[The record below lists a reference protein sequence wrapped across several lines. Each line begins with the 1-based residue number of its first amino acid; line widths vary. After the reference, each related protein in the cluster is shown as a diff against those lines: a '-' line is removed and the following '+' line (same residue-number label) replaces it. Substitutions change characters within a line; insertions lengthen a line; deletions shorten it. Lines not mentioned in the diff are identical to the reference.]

1 MPWYPKIVT
10 VKKDGTRGSEYPF
23 PTGRCSVGGIAG
35 CDIHIRGAGSSHC
48 LFIVD
53 KNQQAHVVNVTG
65 SADVK
70 HNGEDVDNE
79 SFLGHGDIVQIG
91 PRQFR
96 FEWVE
101 KRKKEESSKVAAASH
116 QPKAAGD
123 ARESSTLHNE
133 IDNEA
138 HHVEQS
144 NGTPGAC
151 TPTAYSFDQSL
162 FKTPRIPP
170 EMFVSPLS
178 ATDSDGC
185 NGDKGGPGTD
195 ALGNSQHNSSS
206 SSTPLIDEPRI
217 RALHSS
223 TSSTPLIDEPR
234 TRTTRSR
241 SSLVGMVNSFR
252 EQEHSAFQ
260 ERQSYSSLKRKSQ
273 SHQCSVEEGPS
284 KLRRSDSC
292 GHAQRTPL
300 ACHSNANGQS
310 GPSSRSSS
318 TEGCAAHI
326 DGSTLPGTSAQFF
339 AASTPVTRAARNSRL
354 RSDKSLK
361 GISFSHQEKN
371 SGFVTPGSQSSY
383 PNGNAT
389 TDESFLD
396 SPGLSRRALRSSR
409 ASLSHTS
416 LSSSADSLGCESLFK
431 TPSHTDSISKTELGP
446 LTAQDISNCSLGNK
460 RVHKRLSHVANES
473 SQQSQAKSFTASP
486 MSSRSRHSLEKNTN
500 GAQTPSDHSARS
512 TRANSSLGQNSESTS
527 SVKRVVTAD
536 ETISSFDGSNCEGQF
551 GASTLGFLEQ
561 EEGVSAKKTGSK
573 RAISTDSTSSFKE
586 SPGDKGGTAEV
597 SSRAARSSITNS
609 AVDSPTWVEL
619 GSEGLLQG
627 VFCVSADDSKRV
639 TRSTRLSHTPNQT
652 PASNNKSKK
661 ASPEQEG
668 AVACEEGD
676 DEEEGVPVQSA
687 REMSQSDQESL
698 EHMGIVAESPK
709 VTVSKQTIQTLEN
722 SRESALEK
730 ATLLTRSG
738 RFSHT
743 PTSKEMREEVSE
755 LEATGTASALKAPT
769 SRRTLRSSNVSEEM
783 NRAVSTL
790 SPGHM
795 TLDDVDAAVKGFN
808 KRTRSARF
816 SHELVSRKAD
826 EKASEHKRGGM
837 SPTLQSSGA
846 QQALI
851 SKKGIEGMLKQK
863 TAGTPKSLKA
873 LAARQVPRSSEVNE
887 KEAANTLLSKRM
899 SSQNMGVALEES
911 FGCTRSTRSSCTPA
925 SVSPHVEKLEQQ
937 IEGTPVAVKG
947 TKGKQTAVSKLAFG
961 GVSKQKRDSAVLGG
975 EKTPTLLKAD
985 EERSPEQETLDMQT
999 SKTLSSPKSDCTPAS
1014 RSGDRGTPG
1023 PDEVGSQD
1031 PMGGSETRQAPV
1043 SRKNKA
1049 LTSETLN
1056 TPKSS
1061 KALGSKRTP
1070 ASGKIDVSNE
1080 ATEEGIVGT
1089 PAAAE
1094 CAPFMSTGSVMNES
1108 FRRSARSSCTPV
1120 LEQEP
1125 NTESIFNPLEASMA
1139 RQSIPG
1145 NMKSEADT
1153 PKFQKVA
1160 GVKRTSAAKM
1170 TTQERGDLKQTTR
1183 ASSAK
1188 RVSFDDTCVVVEG
1201 FVRSTRSSLSSAS
1214 RNVNAATPGMEE
1226 VCSQNVMGDSI
1237 VSRRS
1242 KEALAQETVD
1252 TPKSLKTSGGKQTP
1266 ASSKM
1271 SASEEATEQD
1281 IMGTSPVERSP
1292 LMSISPV
1299 VAESVGTQSTRSSRT
1314 PTLKNSSKE
1323 APGDETVGLTPNSL
1337 KASGQKKAVS
1347 RKVSNETP
1355 QQEMADTPN
1364 SLKASAAKRTSAS
1377 KKIIENQGDLKQTTL
1392 ASPSECVSFDNTS
1405 AATEGFVRSTR
1416 PSLSSASRNVNA
1428 VTPGMEEVCLQNVM
1442 GASRVSRRSKEA
1454 LAQEKVDTPK
1464 SLKTSG
1470 GKQTPASSKIS
1481 ASEEATEQDIMGT
1494 SSVERSP
1501 LMSISPVVAESV
1513 GTQSTRSS
1521 RTPTVKNSSKEAP
1534 GDEIVGLA
1542 PNSLKASGQKK
1553 AVSRKVNNETP
1564 QQEMADTPKSLKA
1577 SAAKRISASK
1587 KIIEDQGDLK
1597 QTTRASPSEC
1607 VSFDN
1612 TSAATEGFVRSTRS
1626 SLSSASRNVNA
1637 VTPGMEEVGS
1647 QNVMGASRVS
1657 RRSKEALAQETVD
1670 TPKSLKTSGRKQTP
1684 ASSKISASEEATEQN
1699 IMGASPVESP
1709 KYLEASTAQWAS
1721 PAKNVVEEDLEQET
1735 GASPSKQVFSNNT
1748 CVVSEESV
1756 RPTRSGRTPAS
1767 RNIITETPGQE
1778 EVHLQEATRGSG
1790 AKRPAVSRK
1799 NKKASAQKPVGTP
1812 KSSKA
1817 LGVKQVQPSDEVIA
1831 DGGTLEQDTAGM
1843 APDEYVTFDNTDS
1856 AVEASD
1862 RTRSIRSSQTSS
1874 NEGKLK
1880 VTEKEKEATAGSN
1893 QKPSSKPSRAKR
1905 TPTSKRATA
1914 ADVATEL
1921 EKAGMSPLQ
1930 HVAFD
1935 NTDGTAAASG
1945 RATRAAR
1952 PKYAENDK
1960 RTDVKM
1966 PRQEAE
1972 CTVSPLKALE
1982 AAQTLASNKELG
1994 ESPKL
1999 EAVDTKKTSRKI
2011 LQAKTARSRRK
2022 VNEGEEVPE
2031 LETAGVSPSKCSSA
2045 THVHA
2050 LADEPARPTRGC
2062 RTRGSRKD
2070 NVEAPEEKEV
2080 DHPQSTKA
2088 TRAKHTQ
2095 GSRKVC
2101 KKDETLQDV
2110 AGSSLVTSSTT
2121 QRKDATFD
2129 KHLQGE
2135 LSPTKEVSVTRNT
2148 RGKRKV
2154 DLKKESIAE
2163 KQTTAEELI
2172 GTVAEKRGRRQQR
2185 VASAEDAQNPDSTE
2199 QIINPKITRQRRANG
2214 GAKKAPR
2221 NKEVVDDAPAS
2232 PNVEEATVETA
2243 STEGKVLATTMEPKR
2258 SKRKMA
2264 AVKVDMAQTAT
2275 EATPRKTRGRRAKAL
2290 ETVIEWAD
2298 DKPDASRRTA
2308 KDHSEE
2314 VPLPKRTRKK
2324 V

>member
-1 MPWYPKIVT
+1 MAPVTPQRHFLRPLPPWSHILVASKMAVPAAGAGNLKWSEKTRKTVARATDAPVRMPWYPKIVT

-170 EMFVSPLS
+170 EM
-178 ATDSDGC
+178 
-185 NGDKGGPGTD
+185 
-195 ALGNSQHNSSS
+195 
-206 SSTPLIDEPRI
+206 
-217 RALHSS
+217 
-223 TSSTPLIDEPR
+223 
-234 TRTTRSR
+234 
-241 SSLVGMVNSFR
+241 
-252 EQEHSAFQ
+252 
-260 ERQSYSSLKRKSQ
+260 
-273 SHQCSVEEGPS
+273 
-284 KLRRSDSC
+284 
-292 GHAQRTPL
+292 
-300 ACHSNANGQS
+300 
-310 GPSSRSSS
+310 
-318 TEGCAAHI
+318 
-326 DGSTLPGTSAQFF
+326 
-339 AASTPVTRAARNSRL
+339 
-354 RSDKSLK
+354 
-361 GISFSHQEKN
+361 
-371 SGFVTPGSQSSY
+371 
-383 PNGNAT
+383 
-389 TDESFLD
+389 
-396 SPGLSRRALRSSR
+396 
-409 ASLSHTS
+409 
-416 LSSSADSLGCESLFK
+416 
-431 TPSHTDSISKTELGP
+431 
-446 LTAQDISNCSLGNK
+446 
-460 RVHKRLSHVANES
+460 
-473 SQQSQAKSFTASP
+473 
-486 MSSRSRHSLEKNTN
+486 
-500 GAQTPSDHSARS
+500 
-512 TRANSSLGQNSESTS
+512 
-527 SVKRVVTAD
+527 
-536 ETISSFDGSNCEGQF
+536 
-551 GASTLGFLEQ
+551 
-561 EEGVSAKKTGSK
+561 
-573 RAISTDSTSSFKE
+573 
-586 SPGDKGGTAEV
+586 
-597 SSRAARSSITNS
+597 
-609 AVDSPTWVEL
+609 
-619 GSEGLLQG
+619 
-627 VFCVSADDSKRV
+627 
-639 TRSTRLSHTPNQT
+639 
-652 PASNNKSKK
+652 
-661 ASPEQEG
+661 
-668 AVACEEGD
+668 
-676 DEEEGVPVQSA
+676 
-687 REMSQSDQESL
+687 
-698 EHMGIVAESPK
+698 
-709 VTVSKQTIQTLEN
+709 
-722 SRESALEK
+722 
-730 ATLLTRSG
+730 
-738 RFSHT
+738 
-743 PTSKEMREEVSE
+743 
-755 LEATGTASALKAPT
+755 
-769 SRRTLRSSNVSEEM
+769 
-783 NRAVSTL
+783 
-790 SPGHM
+790 
-795 TLDDVDAAVKGFN
+795 
-808 KRTRSARF
+808 
-816 SHELVSRKAD
+816 
-826 EKASEHKRGGM
+826 
-837 SPTLQSSGA
+837 
-846 QQALI
+846 
-851 SKKGIEGMLKQK
+851 
-863 TAGTPKSLKA
+863 
-873 LAARQVPRSSEVNE
+873 
-887 KEAANTLLSKRM
+887 
-899 SSQNMGVALEES
+899 
-911 FGCTRSTRSSCTPA
+911 
-925 SVSPHVEKLEQQ
+925 
-937 IEGTPVAVKG
+937 
-947 TKGKQTAVSKLAFG
+947 
-961 GVSKQKRDSAVLGG
+961 
-975 EKTPTLLKAD
+975 
-985 EERSPEQETLDMQT
+985 
-999 SKTLSSPKSDCTPAS
+999 
-1014 RSGDRGTPG
+1014 
-1023 PDEVGSQD
+1023 
-1031 PMGGSETRQAPV
+1031 
-1043 SRKNKA
+1043 
-1049 LTSETLN
+1049 
-1056 TPKSS
+1056 
-1061 KALGSKRTP
+1061 
-1070 ASGKIDVSNE
+1070 
-1080 ATEEGIVGT
+1080 
-1089 PAAAE
+1089 
-1094 CAPFMSTGSVMNES
+1094 
-1108 FRRSARSSCTPV
+1108 
-1120 LEQEP
+1120 
-1125 NTESIFNPLEASMA
+1125 
-1139 RQSIPG
+1139 
-1145 NMKSEADT
+1145 
-1153 PKFQKVA
+1153 
-1160 GVKRTSAAKM
+1160 
-1170 TTQERGDLKQTTR
+1170 
-1183 ASSAK
+1183 
-1188 RVSFDDTCVVVEG
+1188 
-1201 FVRSTRSSLSSAS
+1201 
-1214 RNVNAATPGMEE
+1214 
-1226 VCSQNVMGDSI
+1226 
-1237 VSRRS
+1237 
-1242 KEALAQETVD
+1242 
-1252 TPKSLKTSGGKQTP
+1252 
-1266 ASSKM
+1266 
-1271 SASEEATEQD
+1271 
-1281 IMGTSPVERSP
+1281 
-1292 LMSISPV
+1292 
-1299 VAESVGTQSTRSSRT
+1299 
-1314 PTLKNSSKE
+1314 
-1323 APGDETVGLTPNSL
+1323 
-1337 KASGQKKAVS
+1337 
-1347 RKVSNETP
+1347 
-1355 QQEMADTPN
+1355 
-1364 SLKASAAKRTSAS
+1364 
-1377 KKIIENQGDLKQTTL
+1377 
-1392 ASPSECVSFDNTS
+1392 
-1405 AATEGFVRSTR
+1405 
-1416 PSLSSASRNVNA
+1416 
-1428 VTPGMEEVCLQNVM
+1428 
-1442 GASRVSRRSKEA
+1442 
-1454 LAQEKVDTPK
+1454 
-1464 SLKTSG
+1464 
-1470 GKQTPASSKIS
+1470 
-1481 ASEEATEQDIMGT
+1481 
-1494 SSVERSP
+1494 
-1501 LMSISPVVAESV
+1501 
-1513 GTQSTRSS
+1513 
-1521 RTPTVKNSSKEAP
+1521 
-1534 GDEIVGLA
+1534 
-1542 PNSLKASGQKK
+1542 
-1553 AVSRKVNNETP
+1553 
-1564 QQEMADTPKSLKA
+1564 
-1577 SAAKRISASK
+1577 
-1587 KIIEDQGDLK
+1587 
-1597 QTTRASPSEC
+1597 
-1607 VSFDN
+1607 
-1612 TSAATEGFVRSTRS
+1612 
-1626 SLSSASRNVNA
+1626 NVNA

-1756 RPTRSGRTPAS
+1756 RPTKSGRTPAS